1 MIRSPRVDFFGM
13 SLQSGVR
20 WREVVQMN
28 CTVVVV
34 VVVVVV
40 AVIVMVCLMMH

>member
-34 VVVVVV
+34 VVVV